1 MGCFLTWSCSAACIR
16 AKVAEYLLLQHPAT
30 VADVNSSLDTMLHC
44 AIKGLETDPETMT
57 KMVTLLISLEA
68 PLDIPGA
75 VLPLAVSP
83 YLHTESGGR
92 GFGMRE
98 NAMVRGKPTMTFK
111 ATLTPN
117 ELVT

>member
-1 MGCFLTWSCSAACIR
+1 
-16 AKVAEYLLLQHPAT
+16 
-30 VADVNSSLDTMLHC
+30 MLHC

-98 NAMVRGKPTMTFK
+98 NAMVRGKPTITFK